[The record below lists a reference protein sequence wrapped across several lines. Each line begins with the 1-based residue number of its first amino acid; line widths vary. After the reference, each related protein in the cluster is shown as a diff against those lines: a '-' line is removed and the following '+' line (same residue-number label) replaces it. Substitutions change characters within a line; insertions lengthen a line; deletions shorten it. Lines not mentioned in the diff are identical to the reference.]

1 MSVHFS
7 RSLRSLEA
15 KASFRSKFVFLL
27 ITATIGLWAAWSLSA
42 RVAVYATTGVA
53 RLVVDRENHAV
64 DAPVG
69 GRVLAGHF
77 AAGRRVNVGDVLL
90 ELDGNQE
97 RLARSEALAPLAQ
110 IEAQLTSLQDEL
122 HAEERALEGE
132 RRGAEAARLEASAK
146 ALESNSASE
155 LATEEARRLRDLQ
168 GRGLVSELDAL
179 RAHKLAEERQSQ
191 ARAAEFAASRQT
203 QDLRAREQ
211 DRIARIARLKNEIAV
226 ASGRLNEAL
235 AASETIG
242 YQIEQRIVRA
252 PIAGTLAEVAP
263 LKVGM
268 VVGAGDRLCT
278 IVPDGELKVVAFFAP
293 STALGR
299 VRSGQSARVRLEGFP
314 WTQYGSTLARVSHV
328 SGEVRDGQVRV
339 ELALDTASNNEIP
352 FQHGLPAEVDVEVE
366 RLSPLEM
373 ILRSVGDRLQVSAA
387 AASHP

>member
-15 KASFRSKFVFLL
+15 KTSFRNRFVFLL
-27 ITATIGLWAAWSLSA
+27 TTATIVLWAAWSLTAS
-42 RVAVYATTGVA
+42 VGVYATTGAA
-53 RLVVDRENHAV
+53 RLVVDRENYPV
-64 DAPVG
+64 DAPVD
-69 GRVLAGHF
+69 GRVLSGRF
-77 AAGRRVNVGDVLL
+77 DAGRRVSVGDVLL
-90 ELDGNQE
+90 ELDGNHE

-110 IEAQLTSLQDEL
+110 IEAQLASLQDEL

-132 RRGAEAARLEASAK
+132 RRGAEAARSEASAK
-146 ALESNSASE
+146 ALESMSASE
-155 LATEEARRLRDLQ
+155 LASEEARRLLDLQ
-168 GRGLVSELDAL
+168 GKGLVSELDAL
-179 RAHKLAEERQSQ
+179 RGRKLAEERQSQ

-211 DRIARIARLKNEIAV
+211 DRIARIARLRNEIAV
-226 ASGRLNEAL
+226 ASGRLDEAL
-235 AASETIG
+235 AASEKIG

-252 PIAGTLAEVAP
+252 PVAGTLAEVAP
-263 LKVGM
+263 LKVGSM
-268 VVGAGDRLCT
+268 VGAGDRLCT

-314 WTQYGSTLARVSHV
+314 WTQYGSTLARVSNV

-339 ELALDTASNNEIP
+339 ELALDAASNNEIP

-366 RLSPLEM
+366 RLSPLQM
-373 ILRSVGDRLQVSAA
+373 ILRSVGERMQVSAA
-387 AASHP
+387 ASRP